1 MKSPW
6 KLQDAKNRFSHLVNE
21 AEKEGPQ
28 VVTKRGVETAVVLS
42 MSDYRKLIKPKIN
55 LVEFF
60 QKSPLHD
67 LELDIVRS
75 KEPSRKVA
83 L

>member
-1 MKSPW
+1 
-6 KLQDAKNRFSHLVNE
+6 VNE

-42 MSDYRKLIKPKIN
+42 ISDYRKLIKPKIS

-67 LELDIVRS
+67 LELDIDRS
-75 KEPSRKVA
+75 KEASRKVIS
-83 L
+83 